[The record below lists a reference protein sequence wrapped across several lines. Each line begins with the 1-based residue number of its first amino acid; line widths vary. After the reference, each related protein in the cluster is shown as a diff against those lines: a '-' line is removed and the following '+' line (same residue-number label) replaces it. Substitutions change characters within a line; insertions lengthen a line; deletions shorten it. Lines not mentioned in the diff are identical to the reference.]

1 MVKKPGRMYR
11 EIKQQAYTRKEY
23 MGGVPMPRITQ
34 FDLGDK
40 RSNFPMEVSLI
51 CEERCQIRHTAL
63 EAARIAANRYLE
75 KNVGKTGYRLKIRVF
90 PHHVLRE
97 NKQATGAGADRVSQG
112 MRASFGKAVG
122 TAARVKKGQAIM
134 SVWVKE
140 EHINIAKDALR
151 RAGMKL
157 PTPFKISV
165 NKLAS
170 ISQST

>member
-23 MGGVPMPRITQ
+23 MGGIPMPRITQ

-40 RSNFPMEVSLI
+40 KASFPIEVSLV

-75 KNVGKTGYRLKIRVF
+75 KNVGKAGYRLKIRIY

-122 TAARVKKGQAIM
+122 TAARVEAGQAIIT
-134 SVWVKE
+134 VGIKE

-151 RAGMKL
+151 RAGMKI
-157 PTPFKISV
+157 PSPFKINVVKKVEAVKS
-165 NKLAS
+165 A
-170 ISQST
+170 